1 MPSFDKSPPAL
12 VERFG
17 ALAGLAPEASQRP
30 MFGYPSLVVGGNM
43 FMSLFG
49 DSLIVRLGDADRTA
63 LLALKGAKTFE
74 PMPGRPMR
82 EYVVAPPTMVAGDA
96 IESWVA
102 RSYAY
107 AKGLPPKA
115 AKPAKAKKT
124 KT

>member
-17 ALAGLAPEASQRP
+17 ALAALLPEATQRP

-63 LLALKGAKTFE
+63 LLAVKGAKTFE
-74 PMPGRPMR
+74 PMQGRPMR
-82 EYVVAPPTMVAGDA
+82 EYVVAPPTMVTSDA

-102 RSYAY
+102 QSYAY
-107 AKGLPPKA
+107 AKALPPKA

>member
-49 DSLIVRLGDADRTA
+49 DSLIVRLGDADRTT